1 MRTASAL
8 FAPPLETLEMPVRR
22 LAPLVALIAILLAL
36 PAAAQAS
43 KSQSM
48 LFEAPRELRSDDPAL
63 RALTLEEIKAF
74 GVRWVRVIV
83 YWREVAP
90 EADSREV
97 PDFDETDP
105 NAYPGWDKYDR
116 MVREIKAH
124 GMNVMLTVS
133 GPVPRWATE
142 FETDQVTRPE
152 PERFESFMEAT
163 LKRYARVRY
172 VSVWNEPN
180 HPSFLQPQYSGQ
192 GDRREVA
199 SGRIYRRLFQA
210 ATRARD
216 KVRPGVRL
224 LIGETAPRG
233 NSNVA
238 APLEFFRDTLCLTKN
253 WKKRSYCEE
262 LDAHAYAHH
271 PYTTKSGPWFR
282 PPQTDHVTIGTL
294 GRLNSALARAGQQDA
309 LHKGMDIWLTEFGI
323 QSIPDPNGVSQT
335 AQAEYRAVGERMA
348 WNNARVRMF
357 SQYLMRDSDPIVGV
371 SEAER
376 FGGFESGLRNNNGN
390 LKRSYAA
397 FPVPMVAK
405 KVGRE
410 RVRTYLWGLVRPAQ
424 GATRVAIDYAP
435 KGGTWRYLKADTTDK
450 RGYWQT
456 NTRFVKDRRYRV
468 RWKAP
473 DGIER
478 VGPLTRVYD
487 R

>member
-1 MRTASAL
+1 M
-8 FAPPLETLEMPVRR
+8 RR
-22 LAPLVALIAILLAL
+22 LVPLVALIAILLAL
-36 PAAAQAS
+36 PAAAHAS

-48 LFEAPRELRSDDPAL
+48 MFEAPRELRSDDAEL
-63 RALTLEEIKAF
+63 RAQTLDEIKGF

-90 EADSREV
+90 DPNSREV
-97 PDFDETDP
+97 PDFDETNP
-105 NAYPGWDKYDR
+105 SAYPGWDKYDR
-116 MVREIKAH
+116 MVNEIKAR

-133 GPVPRWATE
+133 GPVPRWATQ
-142 FETDQVTRPE
+142 FKTDNVTRPR
-152 PERFESFMEAT
+152 PARFEGFMEAV
-163 LKRYARVRY
+163 LKRYATKVRY

-180 HPSFLQPQYSGQ
+180 HPNFLQPQYSGQ
-192 GDRREVA
+192 GDRREVI

-216 KVRPGVRL
+216 KVRPDVRL

-238 APLEFFRDTLCLTKN
+238 APLEFFRNTLCLTRSWN
-253 WKKRSYCEE
+253 KRSYCEE

-282 PPQTDHVTIGTL
+282 PSQNDHVTIGAL
-294 GRLNSALARAGQQDA
+294 DRLNSALARAGEQDA
-309 LHKGMDIWLTEFGI
+309 LHKGMDIWVTEFGI
-323 QSIPDPNGVSQT
+323 QSIPDPNGVSET
-335 AQAEYRAVGERMA
+335 AQAEYRAVGERMG

-357 SQYLMRDSDPIVGV
+357 SQYLMRDSDPIEGV
-371 SEAER
+371 SAAER
-376 FGGFESGLRNNNGN
+376 FGGFESGLRNDNGN
-390 LKRSYAA
+390 LKRSYLA

-405 KVGRE
+405 KVGRA
-410 RVRTYLWGLVRPAQ
+410 RVRTYLWGLVRPAE
-424 GATRVAIDYAP
+424 GAARVSIDYAS
-435 KGGTWRYLKADTTDK
+435 KGGDWRYLKADTTDK

-456 NTRFVKDRRYRV
+456 NTTFVNDRRYRV

-473 DGIER
+473 DGTER